1 LELSKG
7 LTLENVISV
16 LGAAHLVG
24 AEHLMSNAIALVA
37 NNLPSL
43 IKTPEW
49 KEVVRNDADL
59 LNAIIAYQNI

>member
-7 LTLENVISV
+7 LTLENVINV
-16 LGAAHLVG
+16 LEAAHLVG
-24 AEHLMSNAIALVA
+24 AEHLMSNAIALIA
-37 NNLPSL
+37 NNLPTL

-49 KEVVRNDADL
+49 KAVVRNDADL